1 MSLVLVED
9 AARVRTLTLNRP
21 DSLNAI
27 SEALLDALAEELL
40 RAATDPGV
48 ATVLLTGNGRAFS
61 VGADLFEL
69 TQRTADPDSF
79 VMGKHGFLG
88 TIRAMADLPK
98 PLVMAVNGLALGA
111 GTTFLGYADL
121 VFMSTEARL
130 KCPFTDLAV
139 APEAAS
145 SFLLPNLVGRQNAA
159 WLLMS
164 SEWVS
169 AAEAHEMGIAWKLC
183 EPTDLLPTARR
194 YAEVLASKPISSLA
208 AIKDT
213 MWAPIR
219 EEVRAAQEREVE
231 HFKRLL
237 GGPANAEALA
247 AFAEGRKATS
257 ASCRPAGDRSG
268 RTTRH
273 ARTCRWTA

>member
-1 MSLVLVED
+1 MTLVLVED
-9 AARVRTLTLNRP
+9 TARVRTLTLNRP
-21 DSLNAI
+21 ENLNAI
-27 SEALLDALAEELL
+27 SEALLDALATELI
-40 RAATDPGV
+40 RAATDPSV
-48 ATVLLTGNGRAFS
+48 ATVVLTGSGRAFS

-69 TQRTADPDSF
+69 AQRNADPAGF
-79 VMGKHGFLG
+79 VMGEHGFLG
-88 TIRAMADLPK
+88 TLKAMAELPK
-98 PLVMAVNGLALGA
+98 PLIMAVNGLALGA

-121 VFMSTEARL
+121 VFMSSSARL

-145 SFLLPNLVGRQNAA
+145 SFLLPSLIGRQNAA

-164 SEWVS
+164 SEWIT
-169 AAEAHEMGIAWKLC
+169 AQEAHEMGLAWKLC
-183 EPTDLLPTARR
+183 APEELLAVAQWH
-194 YAEVLASKPISSLA
+194 AEILASKPISSLA

-219 EEVRAAQEREVE
+219 AEVQAAQDREVE

-247 AFAEGRKATS
+247 AFAEGRKADFTQL
-257 ASCRPAGDRSG
+257 PDG
-268 RTTRH
+268 
-273 ARTCRWTA
+273 W

>member
-1 MSLVLVED
+1 
-9 AARVRTLTLNRP
+9 
-21 DSLNAI
+21 
-27 SEALLDALAEELL
+27 
-40 RAATDPGV
+40 
-48 ATVLLTGNGRAFS
+48 
-61 VGADLFEL
+61 
-69 TQRTADPDSF
+69 
-79 VMGKHGFLG
+79 MGKHGFLG
-88 TIRAMADLPK
+88 TIRALADLPK

-183 EPTDLLPTARR
+183 EPADLLPTARR

-247 AFAEGRKATS
+247 AFAEGRKADFS
-257 ASCRPAGDRSG
+257 KLPPG
-268 RTTRH
+268 
-273 ARTCRWTA
+273 W

>member
-69 TQRTADPDSF
+69 TQRTADPDGF
-79 VMGKHGFLG
+79 VVGKHGFLG

-183 EPTDLLPTARR
+183 EPADLLPTARR

-247 AFAEGRKATS
+247 AFAEGRKADFS
-257 ASCRPAGDRSG
+257 KLPPG
-268 RTTRH
+268 
-273 ARTCRWTA
+273 W